1 MASVGSRLAHSMQ
14 ASARLHVSR
23 SAAILGRSRHP
34 GVSGVFRDA
43 ALAGQN
49 AAMRR
54 GMSSAADPV
63 YDVVVFG
70 GNGFVGSHVCMAL
83 VAMGKKVAAINRSG
97 APREHAPWMDG
108 VDYIAA
114 DVFEPEAWRSVL
126 KGAGGVVATIGAFG
140 DYETMK
146 RFNGDANIT
155 VAEEAAAAGGEADG
169 VRLSIVPALS
179 GVDPAPR
186 VHRGQAGCGGTCAGA
201 VPQLALDPQALGD
214 LREAGGRDAAPS
226 NRRGAGAGA
235 DAGAADDKH
244 PSREAQHPPRLR
256 RGVPPVVAVEAVAK
270 AAAEGAVRELSTL
283 TLLPS
288 DIAVFKH

>member
-63 YDVVVFG
+63 YDVSEAFPVSPLTFVEGEQVVVFG

-155 VAEEAAAAGGEADG
+155 VAEEAAAAGVKRMVFVSASFPPFPASIPLRGYIEGKQAAEERAAEERVRALFPNSHSILKPSVIFGKQEG
-169 VRLSIVPALS
+169 VTPHPLIA
-179 GVDPAPR
+179 
-186 VHRGQAGCGGTCAGA
+186 A
-201 VPQLALDPQALGD
+201 VRALGPMQEP
-214 LREAGGRDAAPS
+214 LMTNTPLG
-226 NRRGAGAGA
+226 
-235 DAGAADDKH
+235 K
-244 PSREAQHPPRLR
+244 
-256 RGVPPVVAVEAVAK
+256 
-270 AAAEGAVRELSTL
+270 LSTL
-283 TLLPS
+283 P
-288 DIAVFKH
+288 VFGGRYVGGYSRGAL